1 MSSLCCG
8 RNQKERDFERCLQEI
23 MNESPSNERRC
34 RAKENNIVL
43 SANTGGVGPLPVLT
57 TPLIKDLP
65 VASVTIDTS
74 KLKDPSVLLT
84 FTSQIN
90 MTAELN
96 VNLVFTVKKYV
107 ENGSEQ
113 TVGGSWVFSS
123 IAEILEAE
131 TFAFQFYEGNSNP
144 GKFTYTVQVSSN
156 SFVGVAAGLSIT
168 NATLSILAVDE
179 I

>member
-1 MSSLCCG
+1 MGKAIL
-8 RNQKERDFERCLQEI
+8 K
-23 MNESPSNERRC
+23 
-34 RAKENNIVL
+34 
-43 SANTGGVGPLPVLT
+43 ANTGGVGPLPVLT
-57 TPLIKDLP
+57 TQLIKDLP
-65 VASVTIDTS
+65 VTSVTIDTS

-123 IAEILEAE
+123 IAEVFEAE
-131 TFAFQFYEGNSNP
+131 TFAFQFYDIAANP
-144 GKFTYTVQVSSN
+144 GKFTYTVQISSN
-156 SFVGVAAGLSIT
+156 SFIGVAAGLTIS
-168 NATLSILAVDE
+168 NATLSVLAVDQD
-179 I
+179 